1 MDEINSIKLGMN
13 SKRYLTVNSNNPK
26 LSALSDETSV
36 DYDNL
41 NSLSD
46 EENSKLNSSTRTRT
60 RTRTRT
66 K

>member
-1 MDEINSIKLGMN
+1 MDEINYIKLGMN
-13 SKRYLTVNSNNPK
+13 SKRYLTVNSNNQN

-36 DYDNL
+36 DSYNL

-46 EENSKLNSSTRTRT
+46 EENSKLNSSTRT
-60 RTRTRT
+60 

>member
-1 MDEINSIKLGMN
+1 MN

-36 DYDNL
+36 DSYNL

>member
-1 MDEINSIKLGMN
+1 MN

-26 LSALSDETSV
+26 LSALSDETYV
-36 DYDNL
+36 DSDNL

-46 EENSKLNSSTRTRT
+46 EENSKLNSSTRT
-60 RTRTRT
+60 